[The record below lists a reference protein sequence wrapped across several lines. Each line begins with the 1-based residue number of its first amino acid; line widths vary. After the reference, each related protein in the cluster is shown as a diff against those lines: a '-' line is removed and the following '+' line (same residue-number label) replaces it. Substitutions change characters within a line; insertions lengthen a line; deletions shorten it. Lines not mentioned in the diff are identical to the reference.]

1 MVARTSPV
9 QHNFNPFSDC
19 IISFSDIRLF
29 IYHLRIHTTK
39 RTEIMWWLVPCQS
52 NIISI
57 PLVTAFMVSME
68 QCYNLYLHIFAS
80 TALFTPLPMILKS
93 PCYNFSVSHM
103 FFYSFNG
110 SMIAVCHLLRQ
121 NRAEACTNDISAL
134 YTIH

>member
-1 MVARTSPV
+1 
-9 QHNFNPFSDC
+9 
-19 IISFSDIRLF
+19 
-29 IYHLRIHTTK
+29 
-39 RTEIMWWLVPCQS
+39 MWWLVPCQS

-57 PLVTAFMVSME
+57 PLVTAFMVLME

-110 SMIAVCHLLRQ
+110 SMISVCHLVRQ
-121 NRAEACTNDISAL
+121 NRAEACTNDISARHTPIPYNNTYSTIL
-134 YTIH
+134 FQRITDEYTHKQVYNM